1 MLKGKESINWI
12 IHVQSVNDTSV
23 THVLF
28 YVQVH
33 VCAGTHTHVLFYVQV
48 RIGMHTHTHI
58 LQVCTGC
65 ASRHLSTNVES

>member
-48 RIGMHTHTHI
+48 RIGMHTHTHTFYRYVPAV
-58 LQVCTGC
+58 LHDTCQPM
-65 ASRHLSTNVES
+65 